1 MDINTQV
8 MHFAKVDFETCI
20 CFTSCS
26 LKLWSDLNEQLISV
40 FWQPFHSNY
49 SKIPK
54 TLHQNDNVVVF
65 LDMMVY
71 RISRTFG
78 FISIIASFLS
88 NLYRSDGEGYLTLAD
103 IGDEWS
109 LQGLVRLSP
118 GRMNKTS
125 TKLKFHL
132 LVFLF
137 QYRQDKMLYTTVFS
151 R

>member
-1 MDINTQV
+1 MQ
-8 MHFAKVDFETCI
+8 KS
-20 CFTSCS
+20 TSKRFWAFVLRLTAS
-26 LKLWSDLNEQLISV
+26 SYANDLNEQLISV

>member
-1 MDINTQV
+1 M
-8 MHFAKVDFETCI
+8 
-20 CFTSCS
+20 
-26 LKLWSDLNEQLISV
+26 
-40 FWQPFHSNY
+40 NY

-65 LDMMVY
+65 LDMMVS
-71 RISRTFG
+71 RRSRTFG

-132 LVFLF
+132 LVLLF
-137 QYRQDKMLYTTVFS
+137 RYRQDKMLYTTVFCALRNVEEIKQIMKFIFRFVLELFSIFSKS
-151 R
+151 RMVEFCLFLC